1 MASGRPLT
9 EEERRRIIK
18 AMNAGGWP
26 TVIAREMGITRRTVV
41 DVTKKENGKRK

>member
-9 EEERRRIIK
+9 EEERKRIVC

-41 DVTKKENGKRK
+41 DVAKRENAKRR